1 MADLD
6 GQLVAVSSG
15 SGIVYKAT
23 VYSKAN
29 HVYIVE
35 PLWATARVSLTI
47 HESWL
52 KIATPYQIAEWR
64 KATKG
69 RNIEVSFDKWSE
81 KISDDWNQK
90 DWNQKDE
97 RL

>member
-15 SGIVYKAT
+15 SGIAYKAT
-23 VYSKAN
+23 VYSQAN
-29 HVYIVE
+29 RVYLVE
-35 PLWATARVSLTI
+35 PLWATAKVSLTI
-47 HESWL
+47 HESWI

-69 RNIEVSFDKWSE
+69 RNIEVHFDKWAE
-81 KISDDWNQK
+81 KISDY
-90 DWNQKDE
+90 
-97 RL
+97 